1 VKSPG
6 KNSTELKIISDT
18 KNRVTIPNNRR

>member
-6 KNSTELKIISDT
+6 KNSTELKIISET
-18 KNRVTIPNNRR
+18 KNNVTNPKNRR